1 MASYYFSKE
10 FQLCLILQLS
20 HVTYLL
26 LGEFSLYKKETS
38 SDDIPIEKLCEKLLY
53 WEIAHLFIP
62 DCFTMF
68 LITSVKTTFESHH
81 WQ

>member
-38 SDDIPIEKLCEKLLY
+38 SDDIPIEKLCEKLL
-53 WEIAHLFIP
+53 
-62 DCFTMF
+62 CTGR
-68 LITSVKTTFESHH
+68 
-81 WQ
+81 